1 VKEKG
6 QKKKGKKSRIKFA
19 GKIESPTFALR
30 FKKAAKFLQN
40 S

>member
-1 VKEKG
+1 VKEKE

-19 GKIESPTFALR
+19 DKVETPTFAIR
-30 FKKAAKFLQN
+30 FKKADKFLQN